1 MPVVKIPVGQTFH
14 EMRIDTDFAGFYIAV
29 RVMVREHLKRK
40 GWAQCVAADAM
51 GVSASSLS
59 RWLSGEVDWPPF
71 QVDHL
76 IKVIGLSL
84 SVTIVAGSNLQ

>member
-1 MPVVKIPVGQTFH
+1 
-14 EMRIDTDFAGFYIAV
+14 
-29 RVMVREHLKRK
+29 
-40 GWAQCVAADAM
+40 M